1 MQRFENNARFRN
13 REETPLN
20 RFKRLIRGQRGQDT
34 VEYGLLA
41 ACLSIATVGALLY
54 IGPSV
59 KPVYYRIQ
67 DAVRRAATAHYPQGT
82 GGDNK
87 GNETPTE

>member
-1 MQRFENNARFRN
+1 M
-13 REETPLN
+13 N

-34 VEYGLLA
+34 IEYGLLA
-41 ACLSIATVGALLY
+41 AFLSIVTIGALLY

-59 KPVYYRIQ
+59 KPFYFQIQ

-82 GGDNK
+82 GNDNK
-87 GNETPTE
+87 GNDTPTD